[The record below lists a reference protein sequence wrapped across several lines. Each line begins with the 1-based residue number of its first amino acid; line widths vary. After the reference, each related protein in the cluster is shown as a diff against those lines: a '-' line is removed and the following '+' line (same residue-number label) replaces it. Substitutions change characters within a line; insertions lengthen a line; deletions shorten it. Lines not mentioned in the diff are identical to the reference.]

1 MKKGIK
7 EENILKRVSNDFNY
21 ALKAKTGATIYLDA
35 NKAEPTTNLATDT
48 YLKLLEDFYNG
59 FQWKTDKE
67 GNAIDITKRIVKPTL
82 NFIKTIVD
90 ERVDIFR
97 KRKITID
104 AHPTTPDI
112 DLAIAIRQLMNYI
125 WKKRKINIKLAEAYR
140 DALVYGVGFFKIVW
154 NDIVQ
159 DIDVVPISPFD
170 VYPDPYGLEIDQ
182 MRYLHIRYRK
192 PREWVEQQ
200 FQTKLIKKEKDEE
213 EKATDPNE
221 DIEIFESWYSP
232 FVFGSPYC
240 VIWTENQILSIKDVN
255 EITGSD
261 RFPIFS
267 FKTKRKSNSFWGQSL
282 VYNLIDLQILQNKTL
297 GFILDSMLIANNGR
311 IYTTDPN
318 VQLTDDPTELITLTQ
333 GEQIGVLSLN
343 AIDPRWFPLLNY
355 TGYNMAQ
362 SLSATYAVNTGGQT
376 NQTTATGLV
385 AQQNA
390 GNTGVE
396 ADIFELTYD
405 INDFGQVFINM
416 IKKLYKKSDFQKIFS
431 TSMKTNQMD
440 VDSLI
445 QQIQDSEFEVY
456 FDLSDPLPDDKLSRN
471 NLFAGLLA
479 QRVID
484 LPTYAKLTNNV
495 ELINILNEQ
504 NSGGLQQLMQA
515 MQGAQGAPSQSAA
528 QSAGQGEAQGANA
541 QSAEASINPA
551 ATGQGI

>member
-1 MKKGIK
+1 LKKGIK

-200 FQTKLIKKEKDEE
+200 FQTKLIK
-213 EKATDPNE
+213 
-221 DIEIFESWYSP
+221 
-232 FVFGSPYC
+232 
-240 VIWTENQILSIKDVN
+240 
-255 EITGSD
+255 
-261 RFPIFS
+261 R
-267 FKTKRKSNSFWGQSL
+267 KR
-282 VYNLIDLQILQNKTL
+282 
-297 GFILDSMLIANNGR
+297 
-311 IYTTDPN
+311 
-318 VQLTDDPTELITLTQ
+318 
-333 GEQIGVLSLN
+333 
-343 AIDPRWFPLLNY
+343 
-355 TGYNMAQ
+355 
-362 SLSATYAVNTGGQT
+362 
-376 NQTTATGLV
+376 
-385 AQQNA
+385 
-390 GNTGVE
+390 
-396 ADIFELTYD
+396 
-405 INDFGQVFINM
+405 
-416 IKKLYKKSDFQKIFS
+416 
-431 TSMKTNQMD
+431 
-440 VDSLI
+440 
-445 QQIQDSEFEVY
+445 
-456 FDLSDPLPDDKLSRN
+456 
-471 NLFAGLLA
+471 
-479 QRVID
+479 
-484 LPTYAKLTNNV
+484 
-495 ELINILNEQ
+495 
-504 NSGGLQQLMQA
+504 
-515 MQGAQGAPSQSAA
+515 
-528 QSAGQGEAQGANA
+528 
-541 QSAEASINPA
+541 
-551 ATGQGI
+551 